1 MKKTFGAFVLPL
13 GAMLLSAC
21 GGGGGD
27 KIKLR
32 IGFWPEPTETRE
44 VAMYNLWKEA
54 FEAENP
60 EYTII
65 ADPYTYDTTTIM
77 SKFNGGTLPTV
88 FQTWFT
94 EPLKLKNLNIIR
106 PITDQLGA
114 LGWDEMMD
122 DGMKETLTFDGDI
135 YGVPR
140 DGYGLGLLLNMKTF
154 YDNGLLEK
162 DGNGKY
168 ILYDE
173 KGKPLY
179 PTSFEEIY
187 EASLT
192 ISEYDDTKGIL
203 ICSANKNGGWQ
214 FNNIAWNFGANFQTQ
229 DESGKWV
236 AHLDSPESISALSW
250 IQKMKQDGLLLNS
263 PSVTY
268 DEWYSSI
275 GSKVAMAIVGSDVL
289 HLAATSGGVNMD
301 DLAFLPMPTGDGTH
315 HTSLY
320 GGTPFVFNKNA
331 TDAQVEGILKFFDYI
346 GRSPTTSERNVAAIV
361 DGYEVSKAKNQ
372 PVIPKIMPWKNE
384 DYLEM
389 AKRLETEYLSVDMG
403 YYSDFF
409 GHIDQNKRSEEP
421 YYTQEMY
428 EFLDL
433 AIQSVLTAPDTA
445 SPSALLTTANAKLQ
459 ALFDQ
464 NLNH

>member
-1 MKKTFGAFVLPL
+1 
-13 GAMLLSAC
+13 
-21 GGGGGD
+21 
-27 KIKLR
+27 
-32 IGFWPEPTETRE
+32 
-44 VAMYNLWKEA
+44 
-54 FEAENP
+54 
-60 EYTII
+60 
-65 ADPYTYDTTTIM
+65 
-77 SKFNGGTLPTV
+77 
-88 FQTWFT
+88 
-94 EPLKLKNLNIIR
+94 
-106 PITDQLGA
+106 
-114 LGWDEMMD
+114 
-122 DGMKETLTFDGDI
+122 
-135 YGVPR
+135 
-140 DGYGLGLLLNMKTF
+140 
-154 YDNGLLEK
+154 
-162 DGNGKY
+162 
-168 ILYDE
+168 
-173 KGKPLY
+173 
-179 PTSFEEIY
+179 
-187 EASLT
+187 
-192 ISEYDDTKGIL
+192 
-203 ICSANKNGGWQ
+203 
-214 FNNIAWNFGANFQTQ
+214 
-229 DESGKWV
+229 
-236 AHLDSPESISALSW
+236 
-250 IQKMKQDGLLLNS
+250 MKQDGLLLNS

-361 DGYEVSKAKNQ
+361 DGYEVSRAKNQ
-372 PVIPKIMPWKNE
+372 PVIPKIMPWKNA

-389 AKRLETEYLSVDMG
+389 AKRLETEYLSVDMV